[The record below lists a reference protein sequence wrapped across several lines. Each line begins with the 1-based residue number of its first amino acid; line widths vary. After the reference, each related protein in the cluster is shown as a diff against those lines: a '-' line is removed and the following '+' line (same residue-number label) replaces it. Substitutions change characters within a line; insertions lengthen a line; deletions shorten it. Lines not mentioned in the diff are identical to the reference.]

1 MAYKTPTD
9 LDDKYYD
16 DFDDNKN
23 FVQILFNPGRP
34 VQARELTQLQ
44 SILQNQISKFSD
56 SIYQDGAIVF
66 GCKVNLFT
74 YGFLRVKASTIL
86 NSIGAQALTLAGQ
99 KDDAA
104 CREIF
109 FKSQNNKII
118 GKTFVPIVGTIG
130 TTDYTSRS
138 IISALDDDFQIEI
151 EDILPA
157 TSTDDIILIYRFIK
171 GSTSHIKNFL
181 INAATTL
188 KLQEVTSTNYST
200 LSAINR
206 GVVNTNPITFEI
218 TPSIYKNNDKTSFS
232 NILVEN
238 VEDLKTVNV
247 TSGIVYKDGKF
258 VNVEESNIILYKLSE
273 TSGLQITTEYTQSFS
288 WKLFG
293 NVTLTTV
300 DGATSG
306 YGRKLFGYPTKSV
319 GFLFDYQ
326 YITSTEDTSLN
337 DNASGFTN
345 ARAPGADRL
354 KFDISIEQYDVN
366 ISAPTFPSNYNEVI
380 RVRGGIIDKITTNI
394 EKQYSEILKLF
405 AKRTFDE
412 SGSYTV
418 TPFKLTMKE
427 HLRYNYFN
435 LVVNADFVPGNFP
448 EIGDLVYAAL
458 DNTDSVLS
466 TNLIFDSETE
476 TGTLKKA
483 NFYTTRRIGE
493 IVDVGTRSILIKQ
506 LTPQSWSSLNDGDNI
521 TKKSANGD
529 EEITFELSS
538 TPEYRDGNDGV
549 YTVYDTPAG
558 DADKFV
564 ISISGGKAYVNGFE
578 YETELPNNIEANKA
592 RGPDHLKSTTTT
604 IFCPLENT
612 IIVEAANT
620 IFNTEVS
627 GFHNKIIDIC
637 ADAVGLN
644 FLSNQSDTASG
655 EILDWVPFYE
665 GVSVN
670 TSSSDTIVS
679 YLNKQ
684 SVIFITDE
692 NAPL

>member
-44 SILQNQISKFSD
+44 SIIQNQISKFSD

-86 NSIGAQALTLAGQ
+86 NSIAAQALTLAGQ

-118 GKTFVPIVGTIG
+118 GKTFVPITGTIG

-171 GSTSHIKNFL
+171 GSTSHIKNFF
-181 INAATTL
+181 IDEATTL
-188 KLQEVTSTNYST
+188 KLQEVTSSNYST

-258 VNVEESNIILYKLSE
+258 VNVEESSRILYKLSE
-273 TSGLQITTEYTQSFS
+273 TSGLQITTEYTQSLS

-293 NVTLTTV
+293 NVTLTSV
-300 DGATSG
+300 EGDQSG

-354 KFDISIEQYDVN
+354 KFDISVEQYDVN

-380 RVRGGIIDKITTNI
+380 RVRGGIIDKITTNM

-427 HLRYNYFN
+427 HLRYSYFN
-435 LVVNADFVPGNFP
+435 LTVQSAFSPFP
-448 EIGDLVYAAL
+448 EIGDLVYATS
-458 DNTDSVLS
+458 DNTDSALS
-466 TNLIFDSETE
+466 TYLLFDSQTE
-476 TGTLKKA
+476 TGLFKKA
-483 NFYTTRRIGE
+483 DKYPTRRIGE

-506 LTPQSWSSLNDGDNI
+506 LTPQSWSNLINEDFI
-521 TKKSANGD
+521 TTKSANGSAA
-529 EEITFELSS
+529 ITYQLST

-549 YTVYDTPAG
+549 YTMYDTPAG
-558 DADKFV
+558 DDDKFV

-578 YETELPNNIEANKA
+578 YETELVNNIETNKA
-592 RGPDHLKSTTTT
+592 RGPDHLKDSTTT

-612 IIVEAANT
+612 IIVEADDG
-620 IFNTEVS
+620 IFESGVS

-637 ADAVGLN
+637 VAAVNLT

-655 EILDWVPFYE
+655 EILDWAPFYE
-665 GVSVN
+665 GVSIN
-670 TSSSDTIVS
+670 TLSSDIIVS
-679 YLNKQ
+679 HLNKQ

-692 NAPL
+692 NAPPQ

>member
-16 DFDDNKN
+16 DFDNNKN

-56 SIYQDGAIVF
+56 SVYQDGAIVF

-74 YGFLRVKASTIL
+74 YGFLRVKTSTIL
-86 NSIGAQALTLAGQ
+86 NSNGAQALTLAGQ

-118 GKTFVPIVGTIG
+118 GKTFVPILGNVGG
-130 TTDYTSRS
+130 ASYSGRS
-138 IISALDDDFQIEI
+138 DISALDDDFQIEI
-151 EDILPA
+151 ENILPA

-171 GSTSHIKNFL
+171 GSTSHIKNFFIDSTERL
-181 INAATTL
+181 IL
-188 KLQEVTSTNYST
+188 KEVTTSNYSS
-200 LSAINR
+200 LNAINR
-206 GVVNTNPITFEI
+206 GVINTNPITFDV
-218 TPSIYKNNDKTSFS
+218 TPSIYKNDDKTLFS

-238 VEDLKTVNV
+238 VDDLKAVNV

-258 VNVEESNIILYKLSE
+258 VNVQENDIILYTLSE
-273 TSGLQITTEYTQSFS
+273 TSGSQITTEYTQSLS

-300 DGATSG
+300 SGSTSG

-326 YITSTEDTSLN
+326 YITSIEDTSLN

-354 KFDISIEQYDVN
+354 KFNISVEQYDVN
-366 ISAPTFPSNYNEVI
+366 ISTPTFPSNYNEVI
-380 RVRGGIIDKITTNI
+380 RIRGGIIDKITTNI

-427 HLRYNYFN
+427 HIRYSYFN
-435 LVVNADFVPGNFP
+435 LVVQADFAANNFP
-448 EIGDLVYAAL
+448 EIGDLIYASL
-458 DNTDSVLS
+458 DDSDLALS

-476 TGTLKKA
+476 TTLLKHA
-483 NFYTTRRIGE
+483 NYYTTRRIGE

-506 LTPQSWSSLNDGDNI
+506 LTPQSWSSLITGDSI
-521 TKKSANGD
+521 TTKSANAATPT
-529 EEITFELSS
+529 ISLLSS

-549 YTVYDTPAG
+549 YTMYDTPVG
-558 DADKFV
+558 NTDKFV

-578 YETELPNNIEANKA
+578 YETELVNNIESNKA
-592 RGPDHLKSTTTT
+592 RGPEHLKETSTT

-612 IIVEAANT
+612 IIVEAADT
-620 IFNTEVS
+620 IFDSTVS

-637 ADAVGLN
+637 TDAINLR
-644 FLSNQSDTASG
+644 FLSNQSDTADG

-665 GVSVN
+665 GTSVN
-670 TSSSDTIVS
+670 SNTSDVILS

-684 SVIFITDE
+684 SVIFITSE
-692 NAPL
+692 NAPI